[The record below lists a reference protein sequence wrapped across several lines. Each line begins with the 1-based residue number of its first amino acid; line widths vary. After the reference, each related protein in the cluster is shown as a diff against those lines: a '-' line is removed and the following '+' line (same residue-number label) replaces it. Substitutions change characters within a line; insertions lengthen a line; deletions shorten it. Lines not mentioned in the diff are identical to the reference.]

1 MLALSGSTIY
11 INRNNNRTT
20 YFMSTALDQIP
31 TKESP
36 YINRSS
42 HLSETQ
48 INYLIAKLGQFDR
61 PAHIKRDFESTFSRT
76 LADTS
81 LNEFQKRYSN
91 QIKQVRDTWINSLA
105 DEAGSHKRVRVLKLW
120 EMYCI
125 LEDGTKRFINSKAD
139 KDLRLHMKQ
148 MESLLGSLRVEMEGN
163 TLNIN
168 YRNLSTQKDN
178 DLIETARDVL
188 NKVDPSL
195 IEDADY
201 DILGNEDD
209 NK

>member
-1 MLALSGSTIY
+1 
-11 INRNNNRTT
+11 
-20 YFMSTALDQIP
+20 
-31 TKESP
+31 
-36 YINRSS
+36 
-42 HLSETQ
+42 
-48 INYLIAKLGQFDR
+48 
-61 PAHIKRDFESTFSRT
+61 
-76 LADTS
+76 
-81 LNEFQKRYSN
+81 
-91 QIKQVRDTWINSLA
+91 
-105 DEAGSHKRVRVLKLW
+105 
-120 EMYCI
+120 
-125 LEDGTKRFINSKAD
+125 
-139 KDLRLHMKQ
+139 